1 MSRYSLMAAHGTMCV
16 MMTKQMAPIMLELG
30 GVGGMRMALKP
41 RTSLKHAPLL
51 RSLNPTH
58 WPNCPLTTCYGNVG
72 RGWNKKKSQDM
83 LASKMLIDSD
93 WQDCCESGDQIERH
107 ENTRTL
113 RLGVQDAKW
122 PLWSHLTFGFYR
134 CIRIASYNLQIW
146 RCQPST
152 EIAIDRQLLYPWAF
166 QPWRTF
172 GSTRFCGR
180 SDVKGR
186 GFRFNSGCN
195 APYFQFLYCLP
206 LEFSGCIPTFSSK
219 IRFQHGQVSFHAT
232 YFLNFESGEAT
243 FGPDSAKKHEL

>member
-1 MSRYSLMAAHGTMCV
+1 MCHDDKTNGTDKV
-16 MMTKQMAPIMLELG
+16 GVGWGGWVG
-30 GVGGMRMALKP
+30 GVRMALKP

-58 WPNCPLTTCYGNVG
+58 WPNCPLTNCYGNVG
-72 RGWNKKKSQDM
+72 RGWNTHFSQDM
-83 LASKMLIDSD
+83 KASKMFIDSD
-93 WQDCCESGDQIERH
+93 WQDRCESGDQIERH

-113 RLGVQDAKW
+113 SLGVLDATW
-122 PLWSHLTFGFYR
+122 PLWSHLTFEFYR

-146 RCQPST
+146 RCLPST

-186 GFRFNSGCN
+186 VSGSILVAMLHIFSFCIVYGWNFLDGVHALQNARF
-195 APYFQFLYCLP
+195 PY
-206 LEFSGCIPTFSSK
+206 SHFSSQ

-243 FGPDSAKKHEL
+243 VGPDSAKKHEL